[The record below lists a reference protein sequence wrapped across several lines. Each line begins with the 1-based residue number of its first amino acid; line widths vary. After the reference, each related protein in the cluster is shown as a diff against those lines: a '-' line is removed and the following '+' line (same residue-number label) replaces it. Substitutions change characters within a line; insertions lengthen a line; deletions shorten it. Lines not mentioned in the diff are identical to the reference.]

1 MTWTAGALVPVI
13 LIGFGV
19 AAVVIFA
26 LTGFRKWWQV
36 LDAERE
42 AALAPVRLLREQDQV
57 LCEVMAKLNVWLDSD
72 LKDKLINTHEQ
83 YAEVATRAGKGKRWS
98 GRIPPAPA
106 GG

>member
-42 AALAPVRLLREQDQV
+42 AALAPVGSSVSRTR
-57 LCEVMAKLNVWLDSD
+57 C
-72 LKDKLINTHEQ
+72 
-83 YAEVATRAGKGKRWS
+83 YARSWPS
-98 GRIPPAPA
+98 
-106 GG
+106 